1 VFFRGR
7 NVRLRRMARGHPL
20 QPRQWGGGSHRERFA
35 RIRGYVEG
43 RSVLDIGAGSG
54 VNRPDWM
61 HAMIA
66 GVAADATG
74 IELDDQLASRARAK
88 GFNIVTGD
96 AQHMDLGRDF
106 DVIFAGEVIEHLS
119 CPGAFL
125 DGARRHLAQN
135 GILVLTTPN
144 VFAVSNFVYRIGG
157 QPRVNTGHTCWFDEV
172 TLRQLLHRHGFEVIE
187 RAFVPHRTPGRA
199 RAVVASVVRA
209 MLPGR
214 LAYNTLLVV
223 ARHID

>member
-1 VFFRGR
+1 
-7 NVRLRRMARGHPL
+7 M
-20 QPRQWGGGSHRERFA
+20 
-35 RIRGYVEG
+35 
-43 RSVLDIGAGSG
+43 LDIGAGSG

-74 IELDDQLASRARAK
+74 IELDDRLASRARAA
-88 GFNIVTGD
+88 GFNVVTGD
-96 AQHMDLGRDF
+96 AQRIDLGRDF

-119 CPGAFL
+119 CPGGFL
-125 DGARRHLAQN
+125 DGAHRHLRPH

-144 VFAVSNFVYRIGG
+144 AFAVSNFVYRVGG

-172 TLRQLLHRHGFEVIE
+172 TLRQLLDRHGFEVVE
-187 RAFVPHRTPGRA
+187 HAFVPHRTPGRA
-199 RAVVASVVRA
+199 RAAVASVVRA

-214 LAYNTLLVV
+214 FAHNTLLVV
-223 ARHID
+223 ARRLD